1 MTVTG
6 VRLADPTQTTTK
18 AGYANY
24 SRKAQEEPTQTPGV
38 NFEGRKDADTFEK
51 KESHTVRNAVVG
63 TAVGVAALAAVAAI
77 CGKYGVKFKD
87 PQNSSLDT
95 GTLVSFVEEGG
106 GLISLLKSH
115 QWEGLFLGFLA
126 ITNLPSWSLI
136 YAFYFSL
143 CSI

>member
-1 MTVTG
+1 MTVAG

-24 SRKAQEEPTQTPGV
+24 SRKVQEEPTQTTGV

-77 CGKYGVKFKD
+77 CGKFGVKFKD
-87 PQNSSLDT
+87 PQNLFTKGINTVVDKCHVGAAFIKKWLYT
-95 GTLVSFVEEGG
+95 KPLEYIKDIFKGG
-106 GLISLLKSH
+106 GNPPA
-115 QWEGLFLGFLA
+115 GA
-126 ITNLPSWSLI
+126 
-136 YAFYFSL
+136 
-143 CSI
+143 

>member
-24 SRKAQEEPTQTPGV
+24 SRKAQEEPTQTTGV

-63 TAVGVAALAAVAAI
+63 TAVGVAALATVAAFL
-77 CGKYGVKFKD
+77 GKYGIKIKD
-87 PQNSSLDT
+87 PQNLFTKGINTVIDKCHIGAAVIKKYAYT
-95 GTLVSFVEEGG
+95 KPLEF
-106 GLISLLKSH
+106 IK
-115 QWEGLFLGFLA
+115 GLFNRGGNPPTGA
-126 ITNLPSWSLI
+126 
-136 YAFYFSL
+136 
-143 CSI
+143 